1 MCPHARTRTAGP
13 QGRSQSLP
21 AVCAED
27 RDLVHAVLRKDR
39 KAAADF
45 IDRYADPVYAY
56 VRQRLAPKTDQVD
69 DLVQDVF
76 LVALENLQTFAGD
89 SSVRTWLIG
98 IARHKV
104 EDHYRALLRTH
115 ATIAEWDDESDVVA
129 ASFPDLDAL
138 IDQSR
143 LEEKTRRILSQLP
156 EAYRLALMWR
166 YWEQRG
172 ADEMAAQAGKTEKA
186 IERLLARARA
196 RFKQLWEAE

>member
-1 MCPHARTRTAGP
+1 M
-13 QGRSQSLP
+13 
-21 AVCAED
+21 
-27 RDLVHAVLRKDR
+27 HAVLRKDR

-45 IDRYADPVYAY
+45 INRYADPIYAY
-56 VRQRLAPKTDQVD
+56 VRHRLAPKTDHVD

-76 LVALENLQTFAGD
+76 LVALENLQTFEGD

-104 EDHYRALLRTH
+104 EDYYRARLRTH
-115 ATIAEWDDESDVVA
+115 ETISDWDEESAVIP
-129 ASFPDLDAL
+129 ASFPDLDGL

-143 LEEKTRRILSQLP
+143 LEAKTRRLLSRLP
-156 EAYRLALMWR
+156 EAYRVALLWR
-166 YWEQRG
+166 YWEHRSAG
-172 ADEMAAQAGKTEKA
+172 EMAAQTGKTEKA